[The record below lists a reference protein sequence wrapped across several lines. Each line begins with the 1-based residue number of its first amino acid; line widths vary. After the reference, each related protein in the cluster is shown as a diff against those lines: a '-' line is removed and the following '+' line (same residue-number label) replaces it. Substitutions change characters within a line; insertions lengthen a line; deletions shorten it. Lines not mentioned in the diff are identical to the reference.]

1 MNAVKIIEVSIN
13 PNSGVVREDDE
24 FLHFRPVIK
33 TQQEAGKQGG
43 KTKVFNEKETS
54 YTLRNF

>member
-1 MNAVKIIEVSIN
+1 MDAVKIIEVSVT

-24 FLHFRPVIK
+24 FLRFRPVIK

-43 KTKVFNEKETS
+43 KTKVFNEKETT
-54 YTLRNF
+54 YTLRDS